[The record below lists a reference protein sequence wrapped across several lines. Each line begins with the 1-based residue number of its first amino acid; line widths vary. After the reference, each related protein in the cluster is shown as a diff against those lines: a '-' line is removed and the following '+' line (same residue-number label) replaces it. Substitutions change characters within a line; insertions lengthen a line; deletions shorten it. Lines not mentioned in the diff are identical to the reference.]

1 MKRSTLSL
9 LLSSIVGLAGNTA
22 LAQYDS
28 YGTTA
33 VGTGIGVGLMILWII
48 FMLVGLA
55 LFVLWL
61 WMLIDCVKRPF
72 DKKTMW
78 IVLIII
84 LGWIGAIAYFFVV
97 KRKKVGEGGGG
108 APPAQTTPPPPPAS
122 PPQPQG

>member
-1 MKRSTLSL
+1 MKKSTLSL

-28 YGTTA
+28 YGTTT
-33 VGTGIGVGLMILWII
+33 VGTGLGVGLIILWII

-97 KRKKVGEGGGG
+97 KRKKLGEGGGT
-108 APPAQTTPPPPPAS
+108 PPAKTPPPPPPPS
-122 PPQPQG
+122 PQPQG